1 MFQAI
6 NSKIKDFSNNTVLV
20 GTAAVSFGI
29 LVGSF
34 FSYFIQFFLGR
45 SLEIN
50 DYGTFNALLA
60 FFNVIS
66 VPSAVISL
74 SLIKIVSEIK
84 ANNDFKLLT
93 SLFWKITG
101 FMLFIGL
108 VLLVVVNINKD
119 FIAAYF
125 KISESSYILLI
136 GACILINFVLMVPA
150 AYLQGLLRFKAYGI
164 FNAAS
169 GLIRFAITV
178 ALVMLGY
185 KLNGA
190 LASIFLSEVIALGL
204 SILLLRKNLRRYE
217 KLDINPFIK
226 KMLLFTAPVLFVNLS
241 MMALNNLDMVLAKKF
256 LEESVVG
263 YYASVVTVG
272 KVLLFG
278 AGTVSVIMFPQI
290 SELVTKKVNCI
301 PAFKK
306 LLVIQLALIIAG
318 IGFFTLFSKF
328 IVLFMF
334 GERFLPAVPYVP
346 KFSIFMGLYV
356 LINFLTMFFL
366 AIDFKRIIIYQVPAV
381 IGQFILLNIYNK
393 SIDEIINVNIFVSTC
408 LLLALAGQLM
418 KSKKLFLYE

>member
-1 MFQAI
+1 MG
-6 NSKIKDFSNNTVLV
+6 TV
-20 GTAAVSFGI
+20 AVSFGI
-29 LVGSF
+29 LVGSI
-34 FSYFIQFFLGR
+34 FSYLIQFFLGR
-45 SLEIN
+45 TLEVN

-84 ANNDFKLLT
+84 ATNNFEMLT

-101 FMLFIGL
+101 FMLLIGL
-108 VLLVVVNINKD
+108 LLLGFVNLNKEI
-119 FIAAYF
+119 IADYF
-125 KISESSYILLI
+125 KISEASYIVLI
-136 GACILINFVLMVPA
+136 GTCILINFVLMVPA
-150 AYLQGLLRFKAYGI
+150 AYLQGLLRFKAFGV
-164 FNAAS
+164 FNAVS
-169 GLIRFAITV
+169 GVLRFGVTFV
-178 ALVMLGY
+178 LVMLGY
-185 KLNGA
+185 KLSGA
-190 LASIFLSEVIALGL
+190 LFSIFLSELMALGL
-204 SILLLRKNLRRYE
+204 CFLLLRKNLRPYE

-226 KMLLFTAPVLFVNLS
+226 KMLLFSGPVLFVNLS

-256 LEESVVG
+256 LDEVAVG

-306 LLVIQLALIIAG
+306 LLAIQLFLILGGIA
-318 IGFFTLFSKF
+318 FFTLFSKF

-366 AIDFKRIIIYQVPAV
+366 AIDFKRIFIYQVPAV
-381 IGQFILLNIYNK
+381 VGQFILLNLYNK
-393 SIDEIINVNIFVSTC
+393 SIDEIINVNILVSSC
-408 LLLALAGQLM
+408 LLIALGVQLV
-418 KSKKLFLYE
+418 KSRKMFAYE